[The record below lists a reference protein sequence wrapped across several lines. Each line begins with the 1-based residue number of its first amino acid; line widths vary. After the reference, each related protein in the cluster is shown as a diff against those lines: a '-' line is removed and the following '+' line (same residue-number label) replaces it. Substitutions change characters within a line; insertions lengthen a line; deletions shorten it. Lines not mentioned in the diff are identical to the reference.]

1 MKLLMGLPFKGVS
14 GLAHTLFGIVLLSA
28 LWVTSLTLL
37 SARPTAVALLTEAGA
52 QTLNPQLVQ
61 ITNGVI
67 GITPVSYAKLESAA
81 KASPSKALDLSI
93 LKVQIPGSVIV
104 GKSYAD
110 GLHAIYGKVAEGYYD
125 NGPQSVFTLPAD
137 AQKALGA
144 FGMFSA
150 ATGASS
156 PVPTTT
162 GANLPTLPPFL
173 QPLFSVIGLS
183 PATFTA
189 AGHANIASLLL
200 WFWLAAAITAAL
212 ALLTTPGEKRFTSLA
227 RTILHGAWPVI
238 AIFALVFAFSLF
250 KPDAFAPYRTV
261 FGLVAGAFLPVYGI
275 AALVG
280 LLGFFGPKLVGMFAG
295 GGSREGKEKLAP
307 AAMSRGSGAGMTPD
321 ATAPYPAHADYGQ
334 SPGYGQRPDYG
345 QQPGYGQ
352 QQPGYGQ
359 QQPSYGQQQPG
370 YGQQQPG
377 YGQSPGYG
385 QPPSY
390 NQPPGYG
397 QQQQGYGQQ
406 QPGYGQQQRQPGY
419 GGQQQPGQE
428 ASDWGNT
435 EPDTRRGNQ
444 PPPGW

>member
-1 MKLLMGLPFKGVS
+1 MCMKLLMGLPFKGVS
-14 GLAHTLFGIVLLSA
+14 GLAHTLFGIVLLGA

-67 GITPVSYAKLESAA
+67 GITPVSYAKLENAA
-81 KASPSKALDLSI
+81 TANPSKALDLSI

-150 ATGASS
+150 ATGTSS
-156 PVPTTT
+156 PLPSTT

-227 RTILHGAWPVI
+227 RTILHGAWPVL

-295 GGSREGKEKLAP
+295 GGSREGKEKAAP
-307 AAMSRGSGAGMTPD
+307 AAMSRGASMTPD
-321 ATAPYPAHADYGQ
+321 ATAPYPAHADYGRA
-334 SPGYGQRPDYG
+334 PGYGQRPEYG

-359 QQPSYGQQQPG
+359 QQPG
-370 YGQQQPG
+370 YGQPPG
-377 YGQSPGYG
+377 YGQSPNYG
-385 QPPSY
+385 
-390 NQPPGYG
+390 QPPGYG
-397 QQQQGYGQQ
+397 Q
-406 QPGYGQQQRQPGY
+406 
-419 GGQQQPGQE
+419 
-428 ASDWGNT
+428 A
-435 EPDTRRGNQ
+435 
-444 PPPGW
+444 

>member
-1 MKLLMGLPFKGVS
+1 MKMLMGLPFKGVS
-14 GLAHTLFGIVLLSA
+14 GLAHTLFGIVLLGA

-52 QTLNPQLVQ
+52 QTLNPQLIH
-61 ITNGVI
+61 ITNGAI
-67 GITPVSYAKLESAA
+67 GITPDSYVKLQSAA
-81 KASPSKALDLSI
+81 KANPSKALDLSI

-104 GKSYAD
+104 GKSYDD

-144 FGMFSA
+144 FGMFSTV
-150 ATGASS
+150 TGASS
-156 PVPTTT
+156 PLPTT

-189 AGHANIASLLL
+189 AGHASIASLLL

-227 RTILHGAWPVI
+227 RTILHGAWPVL

-280 LLGFFGPKLVGMFAG
+280 LLGFFGPKLVGLFAG
-295 GGSREGKEKLAP
+295 GGSREGKEKPAP
-307 AAMSRGSGAGMTPD
+307 ATMARGTGMTPD
-321 ATAPYPAHADYGQ
+321 ATAPYPAHADYGR

-359 QQPSYGQQQPG
+359 QPPGYGQQTPQQPG
-370 YGQQQPG
+370 YGQPPG
-377 YGQSPGYG
+377 YGQSPNYG
-385 QPPSY
+385 QPPGYGGQAPSY

-397 QQQQGYGQQ
+397 QQQ
-406 QPGYGQQQRQPGY
+406 PGYGQQRRPGY
-419 GGQQQPGQE
+419 GGQPQPGQG
-428 ASDWGNT
+428 ASDWENT